1 MDKRIRN
8 LHAGFRDTFLLL
20 NEFRQPLF
28 FFIVAILGIGTY
40 YFYAAQ
46 SVGEPLESL
55 PEAYYM
61 ILGLA
66 FFQSSGVFPQHGLL
80 QIWFFILPII
90 GIGTLAQGLADF
102 GMALFNRRTRNKE
115 WEMAVASTFN
125 EHTILVGLGHLGYR
139 VVSQMSAMG
148 ESVVVIEL
156 DPKTDLVST
165 VQKMGVPIIQDDA
178 QFQSTLESAGIK
190 KAKTIVLCTQNDSL
204 NLQVALKA
212 RTLNTNVKVVMRIF
226 DDDFAKS
233 LDSQFGFKAISTTG
247 MAAPA
252 FAFAATG
259 TDITRPITVE
269 GESLS
274 LAKFC
279 INRSSILVGL
289 SVADVEHNYDVSI
302 VLLKR
307 EFEPDLHPIGDR
319 VLEFEDTLAILG
331 NPVALQKIIHENN

>member
-1 MDKRIRN
+1 MNNRIRN
-8 LHAGFRDTFLLL
+8 LRAGFRDTYLLL
-20 NEFRQPLF
+20 IEFRQPLLF
-28 FFIVAILGIGTY
+28 FVIAILGIGTY
-40 YFYAAQ
+40 YFYAAR
-46 SVGEPLESL
+46 SLGEPLKNL

-66 FFQSSGVFPQHGLL
+66 FFQSSGDFPQHGLL

-102 GMALFNRRTRNKE
+102 GIALFNRRTRNKE
-115 WEMAVASTFN
+115 WEMAVASTFSK
-125 EHTILVGLGHLGYR
+125 HTILVGLGHLGYR
-139 VVSQMSAMG
+139 VVSQLSAMG
-148 ESVVVIEL
+148 EAVVVIEL
-156 DPKTDLVST
+156 DPKNDLASM
-165 VQKMGVPIIQDDA
+165 VQKMGVPIIKDDA
-178 QFQSTLESAGIK
+178 HLQSTLESAGIIK
-190 KAKTIVLCTQNDSL
+190 GKTIVLCTQNDSL

-212 RTLNTNVKVVMRIF
+212 RSLNSDIKVVMRIF

-233 LDSQFGFKAISTTG
+233 LDTQFGFKAISTTG

-274 LAKFC
+274 LARLC
-279 INRSSILVGL
+279 INPSSHLAGL
-289 SVADVEHNYDVSI
+289 SVAVAEHNFDVSI

-307 EFEPDLHPIGDR
+307 VDEPDLHPTGDR
-319 VLEFEDTLAILG
+319 ILEYEDTLAILG
-331 NPVALQKIIHENN
+331 NPVALQNIIHENN

>member
-1 MDKRIRN
+1 MNNRTRN
-8 LHAGFRDTFLLL
+8 LRAGLRDTFLLL
-20 NEFRQPLF
+20 NEFRKPLIF
-28 FFIVAILGIGTY
+28 FLLAVLGIGTY
-40 YFYAAQ
+40 YFYTAR
-46 SVGEPLESL
+46 SLGEPLRSL

-66 FFQSSGVFPQHGLL
+66 FFQSSGEFPQHGSL

-102 GMALFNRRTRNKE
+102 GIALFNRRTRNKE
-115 WEMAVASTFN
+115 WAMAVASTFSK
-125 EHTILVGLGHLGYR
+125 HTILVGLGHLGYR
-139 VVSQMSAMG
+139 VVSQMSVMG
-148 ESVVVIEL
+148 ESVVVIEQE
-156 DPKTDLVST
+156 PKTDLVST

-178 QFQSTLESAGIK
+178 HLQSTLESAGVK
-190 KAKTIVLCTQNDSL
+190 QARTIVLCTQNDSL

-212 RTLNTNVKVVMRIF
+212 RSLNPDIKVVMRIF

-233 LDSQFGFKAISTTG
+233 LDTQFGFKAISTTG

-274 LAKFC
+274 LAKLC
-279 INRSSILVGL
+279 INQSSLLVGL
-289 SVADVEHNYDVSI
+289 SVAAIENNHDVSI

-307 EFEPDLHPIGDR
+307 ADEPDLHPTGDR
-319 VLEFEDTLAILG
+319 ILEYGDTLAILG
-331 NPVALQKIIHENN
+331 NPIALQNITHENN